1 MFGRRRFIGTPRN
14 PPTLIPHEQGRF
26 HSRGRECLV
35 VGHLIAQGIVG
46 MKGRIDVD
54 FHLKMSM
61 LVIYVIK
68 VGNLFFYSYI
78 IKLRTL

>member
-1 MFGRRRFIGTPRN
+1 M
-14 PPTLIPHEQGRF
+14 
-26 HSRGRECLV
+26 V

-78 IKLRTL
+78 IKVRTL